1 MSVRLYIEVV
11 YCLFIYFILASGRG
25 LVLTHILLISVKSFS
40 KIKGLFYEILTEDII
55 IIYYLKGILY
65 LT

>member
-25 LVLTHILLISVKSFS
+25 LVLTHIILIYVKSFS
-40 KIKGLFYEILTEDII
+40 EIKGLFYEILTEDVI